1 MSALKITFNITLAA
15 TLLIVGLV
23 SVGAQSYN
31 GITCDD
37 VRALSSAERDY
48 WSNRLNL
55 SAGQRHRIYVACYQS
70 HFRGRGHGPDL
81 SEKVVNITK

>member
-1 MSALKITFNITLAA
+1 MNEITITLAA
-15 TLLIVGLV
+15 MLLTVGLV
-23 SVGAQSYN
+23 SAGAQSYN

-37 VRALSSAERDY
+37 VRALSSAGRNY

-55 SAGQRHRIYVACYQS
+55 SAQQRHRIYVSCYQN
-70 HFRGRGHGPDL
+70 HFRVRGHGLDL